1 MQSVSDTPDP
11 TVTCAPV
18 AVETPVAVESV
29 VAGGGPLGIELRVRT
44 VGGDGL
50 SAGQLVI
57 TVNRVLRPD
66 DAGGDHAPAGEADRG
81 RLSAPWRLPDGRP
94 VRGCLAAARYMPT

>member
-11 TVTCAPV
+11 TVSCVPV
-18 AVETPVAVESV
+18 AGGTPVAVESA
-29 VAGGGPLGIELRVRT
+29 VAGDGPLGTELRVRT
-44 VGGDGL
+44 AGGDGL

-66 DAGGDHAPAGEADRG
+66 AAGLDHGPAGEADRG
-81 RLSAPWRLPDGRP
+81 RLSAPWRLPDGTP
-94 VRGCLAAARYMPT
+94 VRGCLAAARYVPA